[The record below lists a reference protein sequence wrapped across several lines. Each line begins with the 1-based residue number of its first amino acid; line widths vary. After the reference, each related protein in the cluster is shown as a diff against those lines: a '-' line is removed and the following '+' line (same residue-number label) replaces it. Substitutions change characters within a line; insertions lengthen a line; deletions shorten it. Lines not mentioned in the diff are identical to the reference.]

1 MKQSN
6 KTRSLR
12 LSRREFL
19 RLATLAA
26 AGIVAGSCAPA
37 AVAPTP
43 APTGTPAPSPTDTAT
58 PSPTDTP
65 IPTGAATPRPARTPS
80 PTPTLSPTPTPAP
93 TSPPKAAAVAIARAE
108 DYTPDLIR
116 KRVRDLLDGLGG
128 LGDVVRPGDRVA
140 IKTNLTG
147 GVNSQW
153 RIPAVESY
161 VTHPEVVRALVES
174 VLDAGASAVTIV
186 ESVYQWDSY
195 VQWGYEEVARDTGA
209 TLIDLN
215 KTAPYA
221 DYATVA
227 AGGHIYESFT
237 FNHILQEVDVFMSV
251 AKMKC
256 HWNCG
261 VTHTLKNLVGLVP
274 QHFYRLAETDGSRT
288 ALHGV
293 GEEFAQRL
301 PRVIM
306 DLNQARPIHFAL
318 IDGVKTTEGG
328 EGPWIGSLAPVEP
341 GVLIAG
347 KNAVATD
354 AVATAVQGFD
364 PDADSFSVPF
374 IRCENYLRMA
384 HDLGLGPHRLDDIAV
399 SGATVA
405 DALHPF
411 EPCWK

>member
-1 MKQSN
+1 MKQPI
-6 KTRSLR
+6 KTRTR

-19 RLATLAA
+19 RLAALAA
-26 AGIVAGSCAPA
+26 AGLAAGSCAPA
-37 AVAPTP
+37 TVAPTP
-43 APTGTPAPSPTDTAT
+43 AATGTPEPPPTDTAT
-58 PSPTDTP
+58 PSPTHTP
-65 IPTGAATPRPARTPS
+65 IPTDTATPRPTRTATPTATFTPTLTPS
-80 PTPTLSPTPTPAP
+80 PTP
-93 TSPPKAAAVAIARAE
+93 PPKAATVAIARAGN
-108 DYTPDLIR
+108 YAPGVIR
-116 KRVRDLLDGLGG
+116 EQVRNLLDNLGG
-128 LGDVVRPGDRVA
+128 LSDIVRPGDRVA

-147 GVNSQW
+147 GVTSQW
-153 RIPAVESY
+153 RIPATESF
-161 VTHPEVVRALVES
+161 VTHPEVVRALVGF
-174 VLDAGASAVTIV
+174 VFDAGASAVTIV

-195 VQWGYEEVARDTGA
+195 VQWGYEDVARDTGA

-215 KTAPYA
+215 GTAPYS
-221 DYATVA
+221 DYATVT
-227 AGGHIYESFT
+227 AGGHAYESFT

-261 VTHTLKNLVGLVP
+261 VTHAMKNLVGLVP
-274 QHFYRLAETDGSRT
+274 QRFYRLAETDGSRT
-288 ALHGV
+288 ALHGA

-318 IDGVKTTEGG
+318 IDGIKTTEGG
-328 EGPWIGSLAPVEP
+328 EGPWIGSMAPVEP

-347 KNAVATD
+347 KNAVAAD

-364 PDADSFSVPF
+364 PDADSFSAPF

-399 SGATVA
+399 TGAPVE
-405 DALHPF
+405 DVLYPF
-411 EPCWK
+411 EPCWG

>member
-1 MKQSN
+1 MKQPA
-6 KTRSLR
+6 KARTR

-19 RLATLAA
+19 RLATLTA
-26 AGIVAGSCAPA
+26 AGLAAGSCTPTATP
-37 AVAPTP
+37 VPSGAPTP
-43 APTGTPAPSPTDTAT
+43 LPPAAPTSTPTTT
-58 PSPTDTP
+58 PSPTHTP
-65 IPTGAATPRPARTPS
+65 SPAPSRTPSPTLTLTPS
-80 PTPTLSPTPTPAP
+80 PTPTPTL
-93 TSPPKAAAVAIARAE
+93 PPKAATVAIARAE
-108 DYTPDLIR
+108 DYTPGVIR
-116 KRVRDLLDGLGG
+116 ERVRDLLNNLGG
-128 LGDVVRPGDRVA
+128 LSDVVRPGDRVA

-153 RIPAVESY
+153 RIPAIESY

-174 VLDAGASAVTIV
+174 VLDAGASTVYIV
-186 ESVYQWDSY
+186 EAVYQWDSY
-195 VQWGYEEVARDTGA
+195 VQWGYEDVARDTGA

-215 KTAPYA
+215 DAAPYS

-227 AGGHIYESFT
+227 AGGHAYENFT
-237 FNHILQEVDVFMSV
+237 FNHILQEVDAFMSV

-256 HWNCG
+256 HLNCG

-274 QHFYRLAETDGSRT
+274 QRFYRLAETDGSRT
-288 ALHGV
+288 ALHGA

-306 DLNQARPIHFAL
+306 DLNLARPIHFAL
-318 IDGVKTTEGG
+318 IDGIKTTEGG
-328 EGPWIGSLAPVEP
+328 EGPWIGSMAPVAP

-347 KNAVATD
+347 KNAVAAD

-384 HDLGLGPHRLDDIAV
+384 HDLGLGPHHLDDIAV
-399 SGATVA
+399 TGASVA
-405 DALHPF
+405 DVLYPF
-411 EPCWK
+411 EPCW